1 MVIKRIKSKINQ
13 FIGDKLYNFQN
24 TSESYIKWMR
34 ERGAKIGENVTI
46 FDPKNTLLDV
56 TRPYMI
62 EIGNNVQITRGVI
75 ILTHGYEWAVL
86 KNIYGEV
93 LGSCGKVSIGNNV
106 FIGMN
111 TIVLKGVTIEDN
123 VIIGAGSV
131 VTHSLKANGVYSGN
145 PAKFIMSL
153 EDYYNKRKAVQIKE
167 AKEQVL
173 QYQKRMDKKPDKM
186 ILREFF
192 YLFEDYKEDYIFEE
206 YNRML
211 GFTGNYNESLRNF
224 IETREKREFK
234 DIESFIEY
242 CNKNCEDKLNL

>member
-1 MVIKRIKSKINQ
+1 MIIKKIKNKINK
-13 FIGDKLYNFQN
+13 FIGLKLYKFQN
-24 TSESYIKWMR
+24 SSEDYIKWMK

-75 ILTHGYEWAVL
+75 ILTHGYEWAVI
-86 KNIYGEV
+86 KNVYGDI
-93 LGSCGKVSIGNNV
+93 LGSCGKVTIGNNV

-111 TIVLKGVTIEDN
+111 TIILKGVKIGDN
-123 VIIGAGSV
+123 VIVGAGSI
-131 VTHSLKANGVYSGN
+131 VTKDLESNGVYSGN

-153 EDYYNKRKAVQIKE
+153 EQYKNKRESSQLKE

-173 QYQKRMDKKPDKM
+173 QYQNRMNKKPDKNV
-186 ILREFF
+186 LREFF
-192 YLFEDYKEDYIFEE
+192 YLFEDYSEKDIIFNE

-211 GFTGNYNESLRNF
+211 SFTGNYDFSLKKF
-224 IETREKREFK
+224 IETRSSRKFENIDEF
-234 DIESFIEY
+234 INY
-242 CNKNCEDKLNL
+242 CNNSEDE